1 MALVP
6 LTARK
11 RPVTWQ
17 DLFDMTD
24 ILSAYVS
31 SATAEIAT
39 VSGSSR
45 DLCVALDPLWVQ
57 VTWFSQRAWSS
68 MAVPVCVYASQPL
81 RVGLLS
87 AGWFRNDW
95 HVPNVLY

>member
-1 MALVP
+1 MHVFGTEEPYSLACCCGNGG
-6 LTARK
+6 
-11 RPVTWQ
+11 
-17 DLFDMTD
+17 
-24 ILSAYVS
+24 ICH
-31 SATAEIAT
+31 

-45 DLCVALDPLWVQ
+45 DLCVALDPRWVQ

-81 RVGLLS
+81 RVGLLR